1 VVGGDDMNMPI
12 RTGCAWQWVEKFKF
26 CNQYPIVGRVSTSQ
40 RDRVFT
46 LAELQVQADEGNES
60 LPADGQTKKATA
72 DPKRVDSEILL
83 AVTSPI

>member
-1 VVGGDDMNMPI
+1 
-12 RTGCAWQWVEKFKF
+12 
-26 CNQYPIVGRVSTSQ
+26 
-40 RDRVFT
+40 VFT

-72 DPKRVDSEILL
+72 DPERVDSEILL